1 MSILGAVRREQK
13 KVRKQLAKLQNQLNG
28 LASAAEAL
36 GNSTNRQVNRELK
49 VVKKRVLSAAGRA
62 AIVRAAKKRWA
73 KVRKQAKK
81 VTR

>member
-1 MSILGAVRREQK
+1 MDILAAIKREEN

-49 VVKKRVLSAAGRA
+49 GVKKRVLSAAGRA
-62 AIVRAAKKRWA
+62 AIAKAAKKRWA
-73 KVRKQAKK
+73 KVRAQAKK
-81 VTR
+81 VSV

>member
-1 MSILGAVRREQK
+1 MKILAAIKRQEK

-28 LASAAEAL
+28 LVSAAEAL

-49 VVKKRVLSAAGRA
+49 GVKKRVLSAAGRA
-62 AIVRAAKKRWA
+62 AIAKAAKKRWR
-73 KVRKQAKK
+73 KVRAQAKK